1 MLEDWYSHQEDLDMA
16 IGDLNKHPL
25 VEEEVQ
31 PPSRLIDVTSERDL
45 EVRQVSS
52 QKLHINF
59 SPADALL
66 FQSIVPWIPVIVV
79 SDDV

>member
-45 EVRQVSS
+45 SS

-59 SPADALL
+59 CPAELL
-66 FQSIVPWIPVIVV
+66 FQSIVPWIPVIII